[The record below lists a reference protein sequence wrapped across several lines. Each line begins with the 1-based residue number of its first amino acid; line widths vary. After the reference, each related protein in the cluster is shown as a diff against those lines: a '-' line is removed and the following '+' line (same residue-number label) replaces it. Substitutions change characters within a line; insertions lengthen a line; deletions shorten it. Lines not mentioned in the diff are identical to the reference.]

1 MKLSQYAKEIERC
14 YLTTNKNI
22 FISASAGSGKTT
34 TSVHLA
40 KITPTYK
47 KILFLAFNRSIVE
60 ELESR
65 LPKHV
70 EVRTIHGKSCS
81 VLKSSKIVKWKI
93 SEKKNFGML
102 IKVMDPR
109 KFGNKVKLMN
119 TCCFEC
125 CKLYDLV
132 RLNLVD
138 INNDDAVIAVAE
150 RWGMTIGDNE
160 LFYTRKLYQLN
171 EKAAERL
178 NDSNG
183 KIDFLDML
191 WLAYT
196 KVDPD
201 DFPKYD
207 VVFCDESQDISPLQR
222 ELVLR
227 MIKSNGRLITV
238 GDFSQAIY
246 SFQGASTDSFRFFME
261 RENTEVLKLPI
272 SYRCAKNIV
281 LEARKYTD
289 HIEWREGAPDG
300 IVRMGMMNEIKS
312 GDMVICRNNKPLVEM
327 FIYLLKNGIKSRI
340 LGRDFGTNLISLME
354 KNGSVYNLEMSL
366 YGVHN
371 ELVEKG
377 IRNPRKNSKYV
388 SLEEKI
394 EIIKILV
401 DHFKTYQSA
410 IDQLNN
416 IFTDERSEDEVM
428 LSTIHKSKGL
438 ESERVFVIGFHELL
452 PSEYAVTE
460 LELEAEKCLQFVAV
474 TRAKEELVFIP
485 YIKGSSNSI
494 NNIYLEN

>member
-1 MKLSQYAKEIERC
+1 MRLSQYAKEIEIC
-14 YLTTNKNI
+14 YMNTNKNI

-47 KILFLAFNRSIVE
+47 KILFLAFNRSIVD
-60 ELESR
+60 ELEVR
-65 LPKHV
+65 VPKHV
-70 EVRTIHGKSCS
+70 EVRTIHGKACS

-93 SEKKNFGML
+93 SENKNFGML

-109 KFGNKVKLMN
+109 KFDNKHKLMN
-119 TCCFEC
+119 TCCFDC

-132 RLNLVD
+132 RLNLID
-138 INNDDAVIAVAE
+138 INDDEAIIEVGE
-150 RWGMTIGDNE
+150 RWGLLVGENE
-160 LFYTRKLYQLN
+160 LLYTRKLYQLN
-171 EKAAERL
+171 EKAAEKL

-196 KVDPD
+196 KVDPN

-222 ELVLR
+222 ELILR
-227 MIKSNGRLITV
+227 MIKRNGRLITV

-281 LEARKYTD
+281 LEARPYTD
-289 HIEWREGAPDG
+289 HIEWRDGAPDG
-300 IVRMGMMNEIKS
+300 IVRMGKMREIKS
-312 GDMVICRNNKPLVEM
+312 GDMVICRNNKPLIEL

-340 LGRDFGTNLISLME
+340 LGRNFGSNLISMME
-354 KNGSVYNLEMSL
+354 KYGSVYELEL
-366 YGVHN
+366 TLDGIFEDLKGKGV
-371 ELVEKG
+371 
-377 IRNPRKNSKYV
+377 RNPRKNNKYV
-388 SLEEKI
+388 AFDEKL

-401 DHFKTYQSA
+401 NHFGGYQMA
-410 IDQLNN
+410 INQLNN
-416 IFTDERSEDEVM
+416 IFTDERSDDEVT

-438 ESERVFVIGFHELL
+438 ENERVFILGFHELM
-452 PSEYAVTE
+452 PSEFAVTD
-460 LELEAEKCLQFVAV
+460 LELEAEKCLQFVAI
-474 TRAKEELVFIP
+474 TRAKDELIYIP
-485 YIKGSSNSI
+485 YMKGLIDEEKICVS
-494 NNIYLEN
+494 E